1 MSTIHFFCSN
11 PSSGLFFSSWFSYPE
26 FCSFCF
32 FGLFFTSNPQVG
44 GKLIPSPAPWFH
56 LFSDPPGL
64 SVIITNAY
72 LPETPESS
80 DASIGSS
87 CPSVPTGLKTLNAYR
102 SPKSSWCSLI
112 SKLRNRM
119 FGASQQVLIPP
130 LSIKLYVY
138 ILPVNLSYLLETYG
152 YIDFTNIL
160 NMSSPKLSEYL
171 EGVCKVSERY

>member
-1 MSTIHFFCSN
+1 
-11 PSSGLFFSSWFSYPE
+11 
-26 FCSFCF
+26 
-32 FGLFFTSNPQVG
+32 
-44 GKLIPSPAPWFH
+44 
-56 LFSDPPGL
+56 
-64 SVIITNAY
+64 
-72 LPETPESS
+72 
-80 DASIGSS
+80 
-87 CPSVPTGLKTLNAYR
+87 
-102 SPKSSWCSLI
+102 
-112 SKLRNRM
+112 M